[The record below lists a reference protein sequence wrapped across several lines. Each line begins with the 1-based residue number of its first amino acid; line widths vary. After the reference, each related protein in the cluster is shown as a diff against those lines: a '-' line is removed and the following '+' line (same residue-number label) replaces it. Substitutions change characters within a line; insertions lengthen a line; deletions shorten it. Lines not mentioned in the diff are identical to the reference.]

1 MKTWNGASVIVINNK
16 LLIVKS
22 KSEQKWSI
30 PTGGIEKEETSEEAA
45 IREAFEETGYS
56 ITILNHIK
64 TLSKLVKEYK
74 VTVDYFLG
82 EVRSGEM
89 ENNDPDNEIEEIKW
103 ITISE
108 YDDIDWIYPEDE
120 IFIKSYLKPGG
131 QYVK

>member
-1 MKTWNGASVIVINNK
+1 MKTWNGASVIVINNNK

-45 IREAFEETGYS
+45 IREVFEETGYS
-56 ITILNHIK
+56 IRVLNHIK

-82 EVRSGEM
+82 EVLSGKIVI
-89 ENNDPDNEIEEIKW
+89 NDPDDEIEEIKW

-108 YDDIDWIYPEDE
+108 YDDIDWMYPEDE
-120 IFIKSYLKPGG
+120 LFIKSYLKPGG
-131 QYVK
+131 QYV

>member
-1 MKTWNGASVIVINNK
+1 MKTWNGASVIVINNNK

-45 IREAFEETGYS
+45 IREVFEETGYS

-64 TLSKLVKEYK
+64 TTSKLVKEYK

-82 EVRSGEM
+82 EVHSGEM
-89 ENNDPDNEIEEIKW
+89 VFNDPDDKIEEIKW

-108 YDDIDWIYPEDE
+108 YDDIDWMYPEDE

-131 QYVK
+131 QYV

>member
-1 MKTWNGASVIVINNK
+1 MKTWNGASVIVINNNK

-45 IREAFEETGYS
+45 IREVFEETGYS
-56 ITILNHIK
+56 IRVLNHIK

-82 EVRSGEM
+82 EVLSGKM
-89 ENNDPDNEIEEIKW
+89 LNNNPDDEIEEIKW

-108 YDDIDWIYPEDE
+108 YDDIDWMYPEDE
-120 IFIKSYLKPGG
+120 LFIKSYLKPGG
-131 QYVK
+131 QYV

>member
-1 MKTWNGASVIVINNK
+1 MKTWNGASVIVINNNK

-45 IREAFEETGYS
+45 IREVFEETGYS
-56 ITILNHIK
+56 ITLLNHIK
-64 TLSKLVKEYK
+64 TLNKLVKEYN
-74 VTVDYFLG
+74 VTVDYFLA
-82 EVRSGEM
+82 EVHSGDM
-89 ENNDPDNEIEEIKW
+89 VINDPDEEIEEIKW

-108 YDDIDWIYPEDE
+108 YDDIDWMYPEDE

-131 QYVK
+131 QNV

>member
-1 MKTWNGASVIVINNK
+1 MKTWNGASVIVINNNK

-45 IREAFEETGYS
+45 IREVFEETGYT
-56 ITILNHIK
+56 ITILSRIK

-82 EVRSGEM
+82 EVQSGEM
-89 ENNDPDNEIEEIKW
+89 LNNDPDAEIEEIKW

-108 YDDIDWIYPEDE
+108 YDDIDWMYPEDE

-131 QYVK
+131 QYV

>member
-1 MKTWNGASVIVINNK
+1 MKTWNGASVIVINNNK

-45 IREAFEETGYS
+45 IREVFEETGYS

-64 TLSKLVKEYK
+64 TTSKLVKEYK

-82 EVRSGEM
+82 VVHSEEM
-89 ENNDPDNEIEEIKW
+89 VFNDPDDKIEEIKW

-108 YDDIDWIYPEDE
+108 YDDIDWMYPEDE

-131 QYVK
+131 QYV

>member
-1 MKTWNGASVIVINNK
+1 MKTWNGASIIVIYNNK

-30 PTGGIEKEETSEEAA
+30 PTGGIEKEEASEEAA
-45 IREAFEETGYS
+45 IREVFEETGYS

-64 TLSKLVKEYK
+64 TLSKLVKEYN

-82 EVRSGEM
+82 EVYSGEM
-89 ENNDPDNEIEEIKW
+89 LNNDPDDEIEEIKW

-108 YDDIDWIYPEDE
+108 YDDIDWMYPEDE
-120 IFIKSYLKPGG
+120 IFIKSYLKPGD
-131 QYVK
+131 QYV